1 MKEST
6 KKLINEQIK
15 KVLAELEQIEDVADR
30 VELRIEAIEM
40 IYKVSGDNNIDMPQ
54 GKNSIREDKAKAP
67 FVVEKYEEDVP
78 VEPEVEETEEY
89 QEDIPEIPEE
99 MVNEVEPEPELP
111 EVEELEEVSMDE
123 ILNAGD
129 NLNPEVA
136 AQAANAVQGEELN
149 DLEEEPEKSTVEIP
163 EELSKEFELLS
174 NINNVNDEIVEHKI
188 FVANWIHEDDLETV
202 ELYINYFASNIEEDE
217 NGDAMYIGEELHL
230 DFLNENNI
238 ADFIDYINVLSE

>member
-15 KVLAELEQIEDVADR
+15 KVLAELEQVEDVADR

-40 IYKVSGDNNIDMPQ
+40 IYKVSGDANIENIIPQ
-54 GKNSIREDKAKAP
+54 GKDSIKEDKAKNP
-67 FVVEKYEEDVP
+67 VVVEEDEE
-78 VEPEVEETEEY
+78 EVL
-89 QEDIPEIPEE
+89 EIPEE

-129 NLNPEVA
+129 SLDPEVA
-136 AQAANAVQGEELN
+136 AQAASEIEEEEINPDEEELPEVPE
-149 DLEEEPEKSTVEIP
+149 DIQAEFDSLESIA
-163 EELSKEFELLS
+163 
-174 NINNVNDEIVEHKI
+174 NVNAEVVEHKI
-188 FVANWIHEDDLETV
+188 FIANWIHEDDAETV

-217 NGDAMYIGEELHL
+217 NGDPMYVGEELHL

-238 ADFIDYINVLSE
+238 AGFIDYINVLSE

>member
-15 KVLAELEQIEDVADR
+15 KVLSELEQVEDVADR

-40 IYKVSGDNNIDMPQ
+40 IYKVSGDANIENIIPQ
-54 GKNSIREDKAKAP
+54 GKDSIKEDKAKNP
-67 FVVEKYEEDVP
+67 VVVEEE
-78 VEPEVEETEEY
+78 EEEV
-89 QEDIPEIPEE
+89 PEIPEE

-111 EVEELEEVSMDE
+111 EVEELEEVSMDD

-149 DLEEEPEKSTVEIP
+149 NLEEEPEELTVEVP

-174 NINNVNDEIVEHKI
+174 NINDVNNEIIEHKI

-238 ADFIDYINVLSE
+238 AGFIDYINVLSE

>member
-15 KVLAELEQIEDVADR
+15 KVLAELEQVEDVADR

-40 IYKVSGDNNIDMPQ
+40 IYKVSGDANIENIIPQ
-54 GKNSIREDKAKAP
+54 GKDSIKEDKAKNS
-67 FVVEKYEEDVP
+67 VVIEE
-78 VEPEVEETEEY
+78 EEEE
-89 QEDIPEIPEE
+89 EIPEIPEE

-129 NLNPEVA
+129 NLSPEVA
-136 AQAANAVQGEELN
+136 AQAASEIEEEEINPDEEELPEVPE
-149 DLEEEPEKSTVEIP
+149 DIQAEFDSLESIA
-163 EELSKEFELLS
+163 
-174 NINNVNDEIVEHKI
+174 NVNAEVVEHKI
-188 FVANWIHEDDLETV
+188 FIANWIHEDDVETV

-217 NGDAMYIGEELHL
+217 NGDPMYIGEELHL

-238 ADFIDYINVLSE
+238 AGFVDYINVLSE

>member
-54 GKNSIREDKAKAP
+54 GKDSIREDKAKTP
-67 FVVEKYEEDVP
+67 FVVEEYEEDVP
-78 VEPEVEETEEY
+78 VEPENEETEEY

-129 NLNPEVA
+129 NLNPEIA
-136 AQAANAVQGEELN
+136 AQVAQEI
-149 DLEEEPEKSTVEIP
+149 EEEEINPDEEEFNVEVP
-163 EELSKEFELLS
+163 EEIAEEYAMLV
-174 NINNVNDEIVEHKI
+174 NINDVSSEVVEHKMFI
-188 FVANWIHEDDLETV
+188 ANWIHEDDAETV

-217 NGDAMYIGEELHL
+217 NGDPMYVGEELHL

-238 ADFIDYINVLSE
+238 AGFIDYINVLSE

>member
-15 KVLAELEQIEDVADR
+15 KVLAELEQVEDVADR

-40 IYKVSGDNNIDMPQ
+40 IYKVSGDANIENIIPQ
-54 GKNSIREDKAKAP
+54 GKDSIKEDKAKNP
-67 FVVEKYEEDVP
+67 VVVEEED
-78 VEPEVEETEEY
+78 EEEVL
-89 QEDIPEIPEE
+89 EIPEE

-129 NLNPEVA
+129 SLDPEVA
-136 AQAANAVQGEELN
+136 AQAASEIEEEEINPDEEELPEVPE
-149 DLEEEPEKSTVEIP
+149 DIQAEFDSLESIA
-163 EELSKEFELLS
+163 
-174 NINNVNDEIVEHKI
+174 NVNAEVVEHKI
-188 FVANWIHEDDLETV
+188 FIANWIHEDDAETV

-217 NGDAMYIGEELHL
+217 NGDPMYIGEELHL

-238 ADFIDYINVLSE
+238 AGFVDYINVLSE

>member
-15 KVLAELEQIEDVADR
+15 KVLAELEQVEDVADR

-40 IYKVSGDNNIDMPQ
+40 IYKVSGDANIENIIPQ
-54 GKNSIREDKAKAP
+54 GKDSIKEDKAKNSV
-67 FVVEKYEEDVP
+67 VVEEE
-78 VEPEVEETEEY
+78 EEEV
-89 QEDIPEIPEE
+89 PEIPEE

-111 EVEELEEVSMDE
+111 EVEELEEVSMDD

-149 DLEEEPEKSTVEIP
+149 DLEEEPEEPTVEIP

-174 NINNVNDEIVEHKI
+174 NINDVNNEIIEHKI

>member
-15 KVLAELEQIEDVADR
+15 KVLAELEQVNDVKDR

-40 IYKVSGDNNIDMPQ
+40 IYKVSGDANIENIMPQ
-54 GKNSIREDKAKAP
+54 GKDSIRENKAKEP
-67 FVVEKYEEDVP
+67 VVVENNEE
-78 VEPEVEETEEY
+78 EEEVIEE
-89 QEDIPEIPEE
+89 Q
-99 MVNEVEPEPELP
+99 
-111 EVEELEEVSMDE
+111 ELEEVSLDE
-123 ILNAGD
+123 VLNAGA
-129 NLNPEVA
+129 NLNPDIA
-136 AQAANAVQGEELN
+136 AQAAQAVQGEEIEN
-149 DLEEEPEKSTVEIP
+149 LEQQQEEVEEIVEEPEQ
-163 EELSKEFELLS
+163 EFEVPEDIQEEFNMLA
-174 NINNVNDEIVEHKI
+174 NINNVDETVFEHKL

-238 ADFIDYINVLSE
+238 AGFIDYINVLSE

>member
-15 KVLAELEQIEDVADR
+15 KVLAELEQVEDVADR

-40 IYKVSGDNNIDMPQ
+40 IYKVSGHANIENIIPQ
-54 GKNSIREDKAKAP
+54 GKDSIKEDKAKNP
-67 FVVEKYEEDVP
+67 VVVEEE
-78 VEPEVEETEEY
+78 EEEEV
-89 QEDIPEIPEE
+89 PEIPEE

-129 NLNPEVA
+129 NLDPEVA
-136 AQAANAVQGEELN
+136 AQAASEIEEEEINPDEEELPEVPE
-149 DLEEEPEKSTVEIP
+149 DIQAEFDSLESIA
-163 EELSKEFELLS
+163 
-174 NINNVNDEIVEHKI
+174 NINAEVVEHKI
-188 FVANWIHEDDLETV
+188 FIANWIHEDDAETV

-217 NGDAMYIGEELHL
+217 NGDPMYVGEELHL

-238 ADFIDYINVLSE
+238 AGFVDYINVLSE

>member
-40 IYKVSGDNNIDMPQ
+40 IYKVSGDNIDMPQ
-54 GKNSIREDKAKAP
+54 GKDSIREDKAKTP
-67 FVVEKYEEDVP
+67 FVVEEYEEDVP

-99 MVNEVEPEPELP
+99 MINEVEPEPELP

-129 NLNPEVA
+129 NLNPEIA
-136 AQAANAVQGEELN
+136 AQAASEI
-149 DLEEEPEKSTVEIP
+149 EEEEINPDEKELPEIP
-163 EELSKEFELLS
+163 EDIQAEFDSLES
-174 NINNVNDEIVEHKI
+174 IANISAEVVEHKMFI
-188 FVANWIHEDDLETV
+188 ANWIHEDDVETV

-217 NGDAMYIGEELHL
+217 NGDPMYVGEELHL

-238 ADFIDYINVLSE
+238 AGFIDYINVLSE

>member
-15 KVLAELEQIEDVADR
+15 KVLAELEQVEDVADR

-54 GKNSIREDKAKAP
+54 GKDSIRENKAKEP
-67 FVVEKYEEDVP
+67 VVVEEE
-78 VEPEVEETEEY
+78 EEE
-89 QEDIPEIPEE
+89 IPEIPEE
-99 MVNEVEPEPELP
+99 MINEVEPEPEELP
-111 EVEELEEVSMDE
+111 EVEELEEVSMDD
-123 ILNAGD
+123 ILNAGG
-129 NLNPEVA
+129 NLNPDVA

-149 DLEEEPEKSTVEIP
+149 NLEEEPEKSTVEIP

-174 NINNVNDEIVEHKI
+174 NINNVNDEIIEHKI
-188 FVANWIHEDDLETV
+188 FVANWIHEDDAETV

-217 NGDAMYIGEELHL
+217 NGDPMYVGKELHL

-238 ADFIDYINVLSE
+238 AGFVDYINVLSE

>member
-15 KVLAELEQIEDVADR
+15 KVLTELEQVEDIADR

-40 IYKVSGDNNIDMPQ
+40 IYKVSGDNNIEMPQ
-54 GKNSIREDKAKAP
+54 GKDSIREDKAKEP
-67 FVVEKYEEDVP
+67 VVVEEE
-78 VEPEVEETEEY
+78 EEEV
-89 QEDIPEIPEE
+89 PEIPEE
-99 MVNEVEPEPELP
+99 MVNEVEPEPEELP

-129 NLNPEVA
+129 SLDPEVA
-136 AQAANAVQGEELN
+136 AQAASEI
-149 DLEEEPEKSTVEIP
+149 EEEEINPDEEDLPEVP
-163 EELSKEFELLS
+163 EDIQTEFDSLES
-174 NINNVNDEIVEHKI
+174 IANVSAEVVEHKI
-188 FVANWIHEDDLETV
+188 FVANWIHEDDVETV

-217 NGDAMYIGEELHL
+217 NGDPMYVGEELHL

-238 ADFIDYINVLSE
+238 AGFVDYINVLSE

>member
-40 IYKVSGDNNIDMPQ
+40 IYKVSGDANIENIIPQ
-54 GKNSIREDKAKAP
+54 GKDSIKEDKAKNSM
-67 FVVEKYEEDVP
+67 VVEEE
-78 VEPEVEETEEY
+78 EEV
-89 QEDIPEIPEE
+89 PEIPEE
-99 MVNEVEPEPELP
+99 MINEVEPEPELP
-111 EVEELEEVSMDE
+111 EVEELEEVSMDD

-136 AQAANAVQGEELN
+136 AQAAQTVEEEEINPDEEELPEVPE
-149 DLEEEPEKSTVEIP
+149 DIQAEFDSLESIA
-163 EELSKEFELLS
+163 
-174 NINNVNDEIVEHKI
+174 NVNAEVVEHKI
-188 FVANWIHEDDLETV
+188 FIANWIHEDDVETV
-202 ELYINYFASNIEEDE
+202 ELYVNYFASNIEEDE
-217 NGDAMYIGEELHL
+217 NGDPMYVGEELHL

-238 ADFIDYINVLSE
+238 AGFVDYINVLSE

>member
-15 KVLAELEQIEDVADR
+15 KVLAELEQVEDVADR

-54 GKNSIREDKAKAP
+54 GKDSIREDKAKEP
-67 FVVEKYEEDVP
+67 VVVEEE
-78 VEPEVEETEEY
+78 EEEV
-89 QEDIPEIPEE
+89 PEIPEE
-99 MVNEVEPEPELP
+99 MVNEVEPEPEELP

-129 NLNPEVA
+129 SLDPEVA
-136 AQAANAVQGEELN
+136 AQAASEI
-149 DLEEEPEKSTVEIP
+149 EEEEINPDEEDLPEVP
-163 EELSKEFELLS
+163 EDIQTEFDSLES
-174 NINNVNDEIVEHKI
+174 IANVSAEVVEHKI
-188 FVANWIHEDDLETV
+188 FVANWIHEDDVETV

-217 NGDAMYIGEELHL
+217 NGDPMYVGEELHL

-238 ADFIDYINVLSE
+238 AGFVDYINVLSE

>member
-15 KVLAELEQIEDVADR
+15 KVLAELEQVEDVADR

-40 IYKVSGDNNIDMPQ
+40 IYKVSGDANIENIIPQ
-54 GKNSIREDKAKAP
+54 GKDSIKEDKAKNP
-67 FVVEKYEEDVP
+67 VVVEEDEE
-78 VEPEVEETEEY
+78 E
-89 QEDIPEIPEE
+89 IPEIPEE

-129 NLNPEVA
+129 NLDPEVA
-136 AQAANAVQGEELN
+136 AQAASEIEEEEINPDEEELPEVPE
-149 DLEEEPEKSTVEIP
+149 DIQAEFDSLESIA
-163 EELSKEFELLS
+163 
-174 NINNVNDEIVEHKI
+174 NVNAEVVEHKI
-188 FVANWIHEDDLETV
+188 FIANWIHEDDAETV

-217 NGDAMYIGEELHL
+217 NGDPMYVGEELHL

-238 ADFIDYINVLSE
+238 AGFIDYINVLSE

>member
-15 KVLAELEQIEDVADR
+15 KVLAELEQVEDVADR

-40 IYKVSGDNNIDMPQ
+40 IYKVSGDANIENIIPQ
-54 GKNSIREDKAKAP
+54 GKDSIKEDKAKNP
-67 FVVEKYEEDVP
+67 VVIEE
-78 VEPEVEETEEY
+78 EEEEEV
-89 QEDIPEIPEE
+89 PEIPEE

-129 NLNPEVA
+129 SLDPEVA
-136 AQAANAVQGEELN
+136 AQAASEI
-149 DLEEEPEKSTVEIP
+149 EEEEINPDEEDLPEVP
-163 EELSKEFELLS
+163 EDIQAEFDSLES
-174 NINNVNDEIVEHKI
+174 IANVSAEVVEHKI
-188 FVANWIHEDDLETV
+188 FVANWIHEDDVETV

-217 NGDAMYIGEELHL
+217 NGDPMYVGEELHL

-238 ADFIDYINVLSE
+238 AGFVDYINVLSE

>member
-15 KVLAELEQIEDVADR
+15 KVLAELEQVEDVADR

-54 GKNSIREDKAKAP
+54 GKDSIRENKAKEP
-67 FVVEKYEEDVP
+67 VVVEEE
-78 VEPEVEETEEY
+78 EEE
-89 QEDIPEIPEE
+89 IPEIPEE
-99 MVNEVEPEPELP
+99 MINEVEPEPEELP
-111 EVEELEEVSMDE
+111 EVEELEEVSMDD
-123 ILNAGD
+123 ILNAGG
-129 NLNPEVA
+129 NLNPDVA

-149 DLEEEPEKSTVEIP
+149 NLEEEPEKSTVEIP

-174 NINNVNDEIVEHKI
+174 NINNVNDEIIEHKI

-238 ADFIDYINVLSE
+238 AGFIDYINVLSE

>member
-15 KVLAELEQIEDVADR
+15 KVLAELEQVEDVADR

-54 GKNSIREDKAKAP
+54 GKDSIRENKAKEP
-67 FVVEKYEEDVP
+67 VVVEEE
-78 VEPEVEETEEY
+78 EEEV
-89 QEDIPEIPEE
+89 PEIPEE

-111 EVEELEEVSMDE
+111 EVEELEEVSMDD

-149 DLEEEPEKSTVEIP
+149 NLEEEPEEPTVEIP

-174 NINNVNDEIVEHKI
+174 NINNINDEIIEHKI

>member
-15 KVLAELEQIEDVADR
+15 KVLAELEQVEDVADR

-40 IYKVSGDNNIDMPQ
+40 IYKVSGDANIENIIPQ
-54 GKNSIREDKAKAP
+54 GKDSIKEDKAKNP
-67 FVVEKYEEDVP
+67 VVVEEDEE
-78 VEPEVEETEEY
+78 E
-89 QEDIPEIPEE
+89 IPEIPEE

-111 EVEELEEVSMDE
+111 EVEELEEVSMDD

-149 DLEEEPEKSTVEIP
+149 NLEEEPEELTVEIP

-174 NINNVNDEIVEHKI
+174 NINDVNNEIIEHKI

>member
-15 KVLAELEQIEDVADR
+15 KILAELEQVEDVADR

-40 IYKVSGDNNIDMPQ
+40 IYKVSGDANIENIIPQ
-54 GKNSIREDKAKAP
+54 GKDSIKEDKAKNP
-67 FVVEKYEEDVP
+67 VVIEE
-78 VEPEVEETEEY
+78 EEEEEV
-89 QEDIPEIPEE
+89 PEIPEE

-129 NLNPEVA
+129 SLDPEVA
-136 AQAANAVQGEELN
+136 AQAASEIEEEEINPDEEELPEVPE
-149 DLEEEPEKSTVEIP
+149 DIQAEFDSLESIA
-163 EELSKEFELLS
+163 
-174 NINNVNDEIVEHKI
+174 NVNAEVVEHKI
-188 FVANWIHEDDLETV
+188 FIANWIHEDDVETV

-217 NGDAMYIGEELHL
+217 NGDPMYVGEELHL

-238 ADFIDYINVLSE
+238 AGFVDYINVLSE

>member
-15 KVLAELEQIEDVADR
+15 KVLAELEQVEDVADR

-40 IYKVSGDNNIDMPQ
+40 IYKVSGDANIENIIPQ
-54 GKNSIREDKAKAP
+54 GKDSIKEDKAKNP
-67 FVVEKYEEDVP
+67 VVVEEDEE
-78 VEPEVEETEEY
+78 EVS
-89 QEDIPEIPEE
+89 EIPEE

-123 ILNAGD
+123 ILNAKD

-136 AQAANAVQGEELN
+136 AQAASEIEEEEINPEEEELPEVPE
-149 DLEEEPEKSTVEIP
+149 DIQAEFDSLESIA
-163 EELSKEFELLS
+163 
-174 NINNVNDEIVEHKI
+174 NVNAEVVEHKI
-188 FVANWIHEDDLETV
+188 FIANWIHEDDAETV

-217 NGDAMYIGEELHL
+217 NGDPMYVGEELHL
-230 DFLNENNI
+230 NFLNENNI
-238 ADFIDYINVLSE
+238 AGFIDYINVLSE

>member
-15 KVLAELEQIEDVADR
+15 KVLTELEQVEDIADR

-40 IYKVSGDNNIDMPQ
+40 IYKVSGDNNIEMPQ
-54 GKNSIREDKAKAP
+54 GKDSIREDKAKEP
-67 FVVEKYEEDVP
+67 VVVEEE
-78 VEPEVEETEEY
+78 EEEE
-89 QEDIPEIPEE
+89 IPEIPEE
-99 MVNEVEPEPELP
+99 MVNEVEPEPEELP

-129 NLNPEVA
+129 SLDPEVA
-136 AQAANAVQGEELN
+136 AQAASEI
-149 DLEEEPEKSTVEIP
+149 EEEEINPDEEDLPEVP
-163 EELSKEFELLS
+163 EDIQTEFDSLES
-174 NINNVNDEIVEHKI
+174 IANVSAEVVEHKI
-188 FVANWIHEDDLETV
+188 FVANWIHEDDVETV

-217 NGDAMYIGEELHL
+217 NGDPMYVGEELHL

-238 ADFIDYINVLSE
+238 AGFVDYINVLSE

>member
-15 KVLAELEQIEDVADR
+15 KVLAELEQVEDVADR

-54 GKNSIREDKAKAP
+54 GKDSIRENKAKEP
-67 FVVEKYEEDVP
+67 VVVEEE
-78 VEPEVEETEEY
+78 EEE
-89 QEDIPEIPEE
+89 IPEIPEE
-99 MVNEVEPEPELP
+99 MVNEVEPEPKELP
-111 EVEELEEVSMDE
+111 EAEELEEVSMDE

-136 AQAANAVQGEELN
+136 AQAASEI
-149 DLEEEPEKSTVEIP
+149 EEEEINPDEEKVEVP
-163 EELSKEFELLS
+163 EEIQAEFDMLV
-174 NINNVNDEIVEHKI
+174 NVNNVSNEVIEHKM
-188 FVANWIHEDDLETV
+188 FVANWIHEDDAETV

-217 NGDAMYIGEELHL
+217 NGDPMYVGEELHL

-238 ADFIDYINVLSE
+238 AGFVDYINVLSE

>member
-54 GKNSIREDKAKAP
+54 GKDSIREDKAKTP
-67 FVVEKYEEDVP
+67 FVVEEYEEDVP

-129 NLNPEVA
+129 NLNPEIA
-136 AQAANAVQGEELN
+136 AQVAQEI
-149 DLEEEPEKSTVEIP
+149 EEEEINPDEEEFNVEVP
-163 EELSKEFELLS
+163 EEIAEEYAMLV
-174 NINNVNDEIVEHKI
+174 NINDVSSEVVEHKMFI
-188 FVANWIHEDDLETV
+188 ANWIHEDDAETV

-217 NGDAMYIGEELHL
+217 NGDPMYVGEELHL
-230 DFLNENNI
+230 DFLKENNI
-238 ADFIDYINVLSE
+238 AGFIDYINVLSE

>member
-15 KVLAELEQIEDVADR
+15 KVLAELEQVEDVADR

-40 IYKVSGDNNIDMPQ
+40 IYKVSGDANIENIIPQ
-54 GKNSIREDKAKAP
+54 GKDSIKEDKAKNP
-67 FVVEKYEEDVP
+67 VVVEEDEE
-78 VEPEVEETEEY
+78 E
-89 QEDIPEIPEE
+89 IPEIPEE
-99 MVNEVEPEPELP
+99 MVNEVEPEPEELP

-129 NLNPEVA
+129 NLDPEVA
-136 AQAANAVQGEELN
+136 AQAASEIEEEEINPDEEELPEVPE
-149 DLEEEPEKSTVEIP
+149 DIQAEFDSLESIA
-163 EELSKEFELLS
+163 
-174 NINNVNDEIVEHKI
+174 NINAEVVEHKI
-188 FVANWIHEDDLETV
+188 FIANWIHEDDAETV

-217 NGDAMYIGEELHL
+217 NGDPMYVGEELHL

-238 ADFIDYINVLSE
+238 AGFVDYINVLSE

>member
-54 GKNSIREDKAKAP
+54 GKDSIREDKAKAP
-67 FVVEKYEEDVP
+67 FVVEEYEEDVP
-78 VEPEVEETEEY
+78 VEPENEETEEY

-99 MVNEVEPEPELP
+99 MINEVEPEPELP

-129 NLNPEVA
+129 NLSPEVA
-136 AQAANAVQGEELN
+136 AQVASEI
-149 DLEEEPEKSTVEIP
+149 EEEEINPDEEEIEIP
-163 EELSKEFELLS
+163 EEIQAEFDMLTS
-174 NINNVNDEIVEHKI
+174 INNVNNEVIEHKMFI
-188 FVANWIHEDDLETV
+188 ANWIHEDDVETV

-217 NGDAMYIGEELHL
+217 NGDPMYVGEELHV

-238 ADFIDYINVLSE
+238 AGFIDYINVLSE

>member
-15 KVLAELEQIEDVADR
+15 KVLAELEQVEDVADR

-40 IYKVSGDNNIDMPQ
+40 IYKVSGDANIENIIPQ
-54 GKNSIREDKAKAP
+54 GKDSIKEDKAKNP
-67 FVVEKYEEDVP
+67 VVVEEDEE
-78 VEPEVEETEEY
+78 E
-89 QEDIPEIPEE
+89 IPEIPEE

-129 NLNPEVA
+129 NLDPEVA
-136 AQAANAVQGEELN
+136 AQAASEIEEEEINPDEEELPEVPE
-149 DLEEEPEKSTVEIP
+149 DIQAEFDSLESIA
-163 EELSKEFELLS
+163 
-174 NINNVNDEIVEHKI
+174 NVNAEVVEHKI
-188 FVANWIHEDDLETV
+188 FIANWIHEDDAETV

-217 NGDAMYIGEELHL
+217 NGDPMYVGEELHL

-238 ADFIDYINVLSE
+238 AGFVDYINVLSE

>member
-15 KVLAELEQIEDVADR
+15 KVLAELEQVEDIADR

-54 GKNSIREDKAKAP
+54 GKDSIREDKAKEP
-67 FVVEKYEEDVP
+67 VVVEEE
-78 VEPEVEETEEY
+78 EEEE
-89 QEDIPEIPEE
+89 IPEIPEE
-99 MVNEVEPEPELP
+99 MVNEVEPEPEELP

-129 NLNPEVA
+129 SLDPEVA
-136 AQAANAVQGEELN
+136 AQAASEI
-149 DLEEEPEKSTVEIP
+149 EEEEINPDEEDLPEVP
-163 EELSKEFELLS
+163 EDIQAEFDSLES
-174 NINNVNDEIVEHKI
+174 IANVSAEVVEHKI
-188 FVANWIHEDDLETV
+188 FVANWIHEDDVETV

-217 NGDAMYIGEELHL
+217 NGDPMYVGEELHL

-238 ADFIDYINVLSE
+238 AGFVDYINVLSE

>member
-15 KVLAELEQIEDVADR
+15 KVLAELEQIEDVTDR

-54 GKNSIREDKAKAP
+54 GKDSIRENKAKTP
-67 FVVEKYEEDVP
+67 FVVEEYEEDVP

-89 QEDIPEIPEE
+89 QEDVPEIPEE

-129 NLNPEVA
+129 NLSPEVA
-136 AQAANAVQGEELN
+136 AQAASEIEEEEINPDEEELPEVPA
-149 DLEEEPEKSTVEIP
+149 DIQAEFDSLESIA
-163 EELSKEFELLS
+163 
-174 NINNVNDEIVEHKI
+174 NVSAEVVEHKI
-188 FVANWIHEDDLETV
+188 FIANWIHEDDVETV

-217 NGDAMYIGEELHL
+217 NGDPMYVGEELHV

-238 ADFIDYINVLSE
+238 AGFIDYINVLSE

>member
-15 KVLAELEQIEDVADR
+15 KVLAELEQVEDVADR

-54 GKNSIREDKAKAP
+54 GKDSIREDKAKEP
-67 FVVEKYEEDVP
+67 VVVEEE
-78 VEPEVEETEEY
+78 EEEV
-89 QEDIPEIPEE
+89 PEIPEE
-99 MVNEVEPEPELP
+99 MVNEVEPEPKELP
-111 EVEELEEVSMDE
+111 EVEELEEVSMDD
-123 ILNAGD
+123 ILNAGG

-136 AQAANAVQGEELN
+136 AHAANAIQGEELN
-149 DLEEEPEKSTVEIP
+149 NLEEEPEKSIVEIP

-174 NINNVNDEIVEHKI
+174 NINNVNDEIIEHKI

-238 ADFIDYINVLSE
+238 AGFIDYINVLSE

>member
-15 KVLAELEQIEDVADR
+15 KVLAELEQVEDIADR

-40 IYKVSGDNNIDMPQ
+40 IYKVSGDANIENIIPQ
-54 GKNSIREDKAKAP
+54 GKDSIKEDKAKNS
-67 FVVEKYEEDVP
+67 VVIEE
-78 VEPEVEETEEY
+78 EEEE
-89 QEDIPEIPEE
+89 EIPEIPEE

-129 NLNPEVA
+129 NLSPEVA
-136 AQAANAVQGEELN
+136 AQAASEIEEEEINPDEEELPEVPE
-149 DLEEEPEKSTVEIP
+149 DIQAEFDSLESIA
-163 EELSKEFELLS
+163 
-174 NINNVNDEIVEHKI
+174 NVNAEVVEHKI
-188 FVANWIHEDDLETV
+188 FIANWIHEDDVETV

-217 NGDAMYIGEELHL
+217 NGDPMYIGEELHL

-238 ADFIDYINVLSE
+238 AGFIDYINVLSE

>member
-15 KVLAELEQIEDVADR
+15 KVLAELEQVEDIADR

-40 IYKVSGDNNIDMPQ
+40 IYKVSGDNNIEMPQ
-54 GKNSIREDKAKAP
+54 GKDSIREDKAKEP
-67 FVVEKYEEDVP
+67 VVVEEE
-78 VEPEVEETEEY
+78 EEEV
-89 QEDIPEIPEE
+89 PEIPEE
-99 MVNEVEPEPELP
+99 MVNEVEPEPEELP

-129 NLNPEVA
+129 SLDPEVA
-136 AQAANAVQGEELN
+136 AQAASEI
-149 DLEEEPEKSTVEIP
+149 EEEEINPDEEDLPEVP
-163 EELSKEFELLS
+163 EDIQAEFDSLES
-174 NINNVNDEIVEHKI
+174 IANTSAEVVEHKI
-188 FVANWIHEDDLETV
+188 FVANWIHEDDVETV

-217 NGDAMYIGEELHL
+217 NGDPMYVGEELHL

-238 ADFIDYINVLSE
+238 AGFVDYINVLSE